1 LKNFKRIISIL
12 AVLVVAVGVA
22 GVAII
27 NSIDFNEY
35 RGLIAEQVKAATG
48 RDLNISGNLD
58 LELSMNPA
66 VAVEGVTFA
75 NTSWGSRPEMI
86 KLKRFSAEVEL
97 MPLLTGDVR
106 VKRLV
111 LVGLDLLAETDAK
124 GRGNWEMAGMK
135 DSAKQEKASPGKLPV
150 VERVRIEDLKITYL
164 DGRSGKKTSLNLGS
178 LNIRSDGPKQPMD
191 VNLAG
196 DVNGKAFSASGKMG
210 SVETLLIGIYRLDE
224 LKAEID
230 KTSFLGNVSV
240 KLAGV
245 PRPSLTADLSSPLI
259 DLDSLLPK
267 DSKGQAKE
275 NKKRVFPADPIPLDG
290 LNGADARINL
300 KVARLLTGGIS
311 INDIEAVVA
320 LNDGK
325 LNLKPFKALV
335 GGGKLNAALGVSAN
349 GVSLNLTADKIDYG
363 NLLGQL
369 KMTNIATGT
378 VDAKIDLN
386 GRGNSVRAI
395 MAGLNGSL
403 RLVTQGG
410 KVESGLLNVLSADI
424 MSALPFVDSKGD
436 KSIRCGVVDFNIR
449 KGQAAAK
456 ALIFETGGLSM
467 IGKGGINLADETID
481 LKVDPRA
488 KKVSLLQLAMV
499 PLNVGGT
506 LANPSAVPDLAGTAV
521 GVVTGAVSTAKDLA
535 TGGVSAIGDLV
546 GLGGKKGTSNSANLD
561 DTDYCKLALAGQPVV
576 RVESKAKAQ
585 SAPPPVKDESK
596 SSSTKTMDK
605 VDENLNKLGKGL
617 GGALKGLFG
626 K

>member
-1 LKNFKRIISIL
+1 M
-12 AVLVVAVGVA
+12 A

-27 NSIDFNEY
+27 KSIDFNEY

-48 RDLNISGNLD
+48 RDLIISGDLD

-75 NTSWGSRPEMI
+75 NTSWGSRSEMI

-111 LVGLDLLAETDAK
+111 FVGLDLLVETDAK

-135 DSAKQEKASPGKLPV
+135 DSAKQDKVSPGKLPI

-191 VNLAG
+191 VDLAG
-196 DVNGKAFSASGKMG
+196 DVNGKTFSASGKMG
-210 SVETLLIGIYRLDE
+210 SVETLLMGIYRLDE
-224 LKAEID
+224 LKAVID

-335 GGGKLNAALGVSAN
+335 GGGKLNAALGVSVN

-378 VDAKIDLN
+378 VDAKIDLK

-449 KGQAAAK
+449 QGQAAAK
-456 ALIFETGGLSM
+456 ALIFETSGLSM
-467 IGKGGINLADETID
+467 IGKGGINFADETID

-488 KKVSLLQLAMV
+488 KKISLLQLAMV

-535 TGGVSAIGDLV
+535 TGGVSAIGNLV

-585 SAPPPVKDESK
+585 SAPPPAKDESK

>member
-1 LKNFKRIISIL
+1 MKYFKKIISIL

-27 NSIDFNEY
+27 KSIDFNEY

-48 RDLNISGNLD
+48 RDLIISGDLD

-75 NTSWGSRPEMI
+75 NTSWGSRSEMI

-111 LVGLDLLAETDAK
+111 FVGLDLLVETDAK

-135 DSAKQEKASPGKLPV
+135 DSAKQDKVSPGKLPI

-191 VNLAG
+191 VDLAG
-196 DVNGKAFSASGKMG
+196 DVNGKTFSASGKMG
-210 SVETLLIGIYRLDE
+210 SVETLLMGIYRLDE
-224 LKAEID
+224 LKAVID

-335 GGGKLNAALGVSAN
+335 GGGKLNAALGVSVN

-378 VDAKIDLN
+378 VDAKIDLK

-449 KGQAAAK
+449 QGQAAAK
-456 ALIFETGGLSM
+456 ALIFETSGLSM
-467 IGKGGINLADETID
+467 IGKGGINFADETID

-488 KKVSLLQLAMV
+488 KKISLLQLAMV

-535 TGGVSAIGDLV
+535 TGGVSAIGNLV

-585 SAPPPVKDESK
+585 SAPPPAKDESK